1 MSAHD
6 SSLSLSFCLSD
17 FCCIL
22 KMFGRHVVDVVSSS
36 SCVGLTV
43 TDPERAALGADLL
56 RRIRFAACI
65 RSRRCDSLASKSL
78 G

>member
-1 MSAHD
+1 
-6 SSLSLSFCLSD
+6 
-17 FCCIL
+17 
-22 KMFGRHVVDVVSSS
+22 MFGRHVVDVVSSS
-36 SCVGLTV
+36 CDGLTV
-43 TDPERAALGADLL
+43 TDPDRAELGADLL